1 MGVFCM
7 FFFIFFVKRPDGLRA
22 GVILAVQDTGG
33 IFRQILA
40 DSAEALLRPVFNVL
54 VKSFASIARIFV
66 TIPLYSSK
74 FPIGYTSVIRFRIS
88 RAYSACLSSYSF

>member
-33 IFRQILA
+33 IFCQILA
-40 DSAEALLRPVFNVL
+40 DSAEALLRPGFNFL
-54 VKSFASIARIFV
+54 VKSFSLFILLLFKG
-66 TIPLYSSK
+66 L
-74 FPIGYTSVIRFRIS
+74 FLG
-88 RAYSACLSSYSF
+88 LSMCDDG

>member
-1 MGVFCM
+1 MGVFRM

-22 GVILAVQDTGG
+22 GVILAAQDTGG

-54 VKSFASIARIFV
+54 VKSFALLIVLLVKGLF
-66 TIPLYSSK
+66 L
-74 FPIGYTSVIRFRIS
+74 G
-88 RAYSACLSSYSF
+88 LSLCDDG